1 VSNAFTDLG
10 VSAPIAS
17 VLNARGIT
25 SPFPIQS
32 LAVPPAL
39 AGRDICGRAPTGSGK
54 TIAFGVPL
62 AQRVGRGK
70 PAAPRGLVLAPTRE
84 LAAQIQ
90 NELRPLLSPVKRK
103 VASFYGGVSFGP
115 QLKALRSGVDVVV
128 GCPGRIADLV
138 RRGDLVLDLVDVV
151 VIDEA
156 DRMADMGFL
165 PEVKRLLDMVQPDR
179 QTMLFSASLD
189 GAVDVLIRRYQKDP
203 VRCEVAATTE
213 EVDLTSH
220 RFVRARAEE
229 RLALTAGL
237 VVEHGSTV
245 IFCRTKHGADRVAGQ
260 LQRAGVDAVPIHGGR
275 SQAQRDRALKAFAT
289 GSAQALV
296 ATDVAARGIHVDDV
310 SCVVHYDFPA
320 DHKDYLHR
328 SGRTGRAGASG
339 TVVSLVLDGDFDS
352 VRSVQRALDLPA
364 EATADLG
371 MPASLSGSSA
381 PSRRSGRPSG
391 AGNGRQ
397 SSAPNGRPSS
407 SANGRPTAGSGRQF
421 SGEGRPAGRPS
432 GGSGRPSGRRYEA
445 NGQGQASRS
454 AQAPRPGQGPRA
466 GQPRRSGQSTGSPSG
481 PGGRGKGRRPGPRY

>member
-1 VSNAFTDLG
+1 VSTAFTDLG

-17 VLNARGIT
+17 VLTARGIT
-25 SPFPIQS
+25 APFPIQS
-32 LAVPPAL
+32 LALPPAL

-90 NELRPLLSPVKRK
+90 NELRPLLSPVKRR
-103 VASFYGGVSFGP
+103 VASFYGGVGFGP

-138 RRGDLVLDLVDVV
+138 RRGDLVLDLVDLV

-189 GAVDVLIRRYQKDP
+189 GAVDVLVRRYQNDP
-203 VRCEVAATTE
+203 VRCEVSSTTE

-229 RLALTAGL
+229 RLALTTDL
-237 VVEHGSTV
+237 VVEHGSTM

-275 SQAQRDRALKAFAT
+275 SQSQRDRALKAFAT

-296 ATDVAARGIHVDDV
+296 ATDVAARGIHVDAV

-328 SGRTGRAGASG
+328 SGRTGRAGATG
-339 TVVSLVLDGDFDS
+339 TVVSLVMDGDFDS
-352 VRSVQRALDLPA
+352 VRKVQRELDLPA
-364 EATADLG
+364 AATAELG
-371 MPASLSGSSA
+371 LPSSPSRSSA
-381 PSRRSGRPSG
+381 PRRN
-391 AGNGRQ
+391 NGRQ
-397 SSAPNGRPSS
+397 SGAGG
-407 SANGRPTAGSGRQF
+407 ANGRQSGGANGRQSGAGGRQF
-421 SGEGRPAGRPS
+421 SGE
-432 GGSGRPSGRRYEA
+432 GRPSGRRYEA

-454 AQAPRPGQGPRA
+454 AQAPRPGQGPRG
-466 GQPRRSGQSTGSPSG
+466 GQPRRPGQSTGSPSG

>member
-1 VSNAFTDLG
+1 MSNAFTDLG

-32 LAVPPAL
+32 LALPPAL

-103 VASFYGGVSFGP
+103 VASFYGGVGFGP

-189 GAVDVLIRRYQKDP
+189 GAVDVLIRRYQSDP

-397 SSAPNGRPSS
+397 SGAPNGRPSS
-407 SANGRPTAGSGRQF
+407 SANGRPSAGSGRQF

>member
-1 VSNAFTDLG
+1 MSNAFTDLG
-10 VSAPIAS
+10 VSAPIAC
-17 VLNARGIT
+17 VLTARGIT

-32 LAVPPAL
+32 LALPPAL

-54 TIAFGVPL
+54 TIAFGIPL

-103 VASFYGGVSFGP
+103 VASFYGGVGFGP

-165 PEVKRLLDMVQPDR
+165 PEVKRLLDLVQPDR

-189 GAVDVLIRRYQKDP
+189 GAVDVLIKRYQSDP

-275 SQAQRDRALKAFAT
+275 SQAQRDRALKAFST

-339 TVVSLVLDGDFDS
+339 TVVSLIMDGDFDS

-371 MPASLSGSSA
+371 MPASPSRSSA

-391 AGNGRQ
+391 GGGNGGGNAGGRQ
-397 SSAPNGRPSS
+397 SG
-407 SANGRPTAGSGRQF
+407 SANGRPSGAPGRQF
-421 SGEGRPAGRPS
+421 SGEGRPSAGRPS
-432 GGSGRPSGRRYEA
+432 GGSGRPSGRRYEG
-445 NGQGQASRS
+445 NGQGQSSRS
-454 AQAPRPGQGPRA
+454 AAQAPRPGQGPRA
-466 GQPRRSGQSTGSPSG
+466 GQPRRSGQPNGGPSRSGG
-481 PGGRGKGRRPGPRY
+481 PGKGRRPGR